1 MVLSYSNKQGV
12 LLMYKKTDEVTVGGN
27 LFDCTA
33 LAALVIAY
41 TLFFA
46 EVITFVFRMYPI

>member
-1 MVLSYSNKQGV
+1 
-12 LLMYKKTDEVTVGGN
+12 MYKKTDEVTVGGN